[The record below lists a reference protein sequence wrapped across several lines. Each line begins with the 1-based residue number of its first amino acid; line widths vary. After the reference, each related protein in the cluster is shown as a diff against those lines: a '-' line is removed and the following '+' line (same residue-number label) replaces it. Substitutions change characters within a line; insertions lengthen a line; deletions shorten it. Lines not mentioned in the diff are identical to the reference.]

1 MFLLRKPGPAT
12 IHSFLRAQDGL
23 EFSYPE
29 VGASRSI
36 PPEGYTVDHN
46 RVRLGHGSDDFA
58 RAVMSLR
65 QWRMFALGWLELF
78 WSQTPIQVGSTV
90 AVLVRTMG
98 VWSLNACR
106 IVYVFE
112 DQKRF
117 GFAYGTLPDH
127 AEQGEERFSIEWNP
141 IDDSVW
147 YDILAFS
154 RPGHW
159 LARAGYP
166 YGRRLQKRFSR
177 DSMSAM
183 VSTVR
188 REGAEIANQVP

>member
-1 MFLLRKPGPAT
+1 MFLIRKPNPA
-12 IHSFLRAQDGL
+12 IIGSFLRSQASL
-23 EFSYPE
+23 EFSYPD
-29 VGASRSI
+29 VGASRTI

-46 RVRLGHGSDDFA
+46 RVRLGQGSDDFA
-58 RAVMSLR
+58 RAVISLH

-78 WSQTPIQVGSTV
+78 WPETPIQAGSTV
-90 AVLVRTMG
+90 AVLVSVMG

-112 DQKRF
+112 GRNRC
-117 GFAYGTLPDH
+117 GFAYGTLPAH

-159 LARAGYP
+159 LSRVGYP
-166 YGRRLQKRFSR
+166 YARKLQKRFSR

-183 VSTVR
+183 VTAVSR
-188 REGAEIANQVP
+188 AGA